1 MSDGENFVLC
11 ASRIVVA
18 ALLLFSG
25 PGAVAGEPEGELA
38 YLLGAVVRVHTEIP
52 TGARTAAYLGTQRDG
67 AGVVIDDAGLVVT
80 IGYLITEAMGAEVT
94 TGSGRVTRADI
105 VGFDVASGIGLL
117 RAAERL
123 AVKPMP
129 IGTAKGLAEE
139 TPVVVAGAGGP
150 EAAQPAVVVSRR
162 TFAGYWEYLLEDAIF
177 TAPPHP
183 AWSGAALLGPDG
195 KLVGIGSLVVSD
207 AKADLPGNMFVPI
220 DRLAPVMGDLLT
232 LGRPSAPS
240 RPWLGVNLR
249 ELDGKLVV
257 SRVASDGPSDKAG
270 VRHGD
275 QVTAIDGAPVH
286 ELADF
291 YRTLWRRGDAGI
303 TVRLSLTR
311 QGEEREIEVETIDR
325 YRYFKLD
332 TTY

>member
-1 MSDGENFVLC
+1 MSDGENFVRC
-11 ASRIVVA
+11 ASRVVVA

-38 YLLGAVVRVHTEIP
+38 QLLEAVVRVHTEIP
-52 TGARTAAYLGTQRDG
+52 TDARTAAYLGTQRDG

-94 TGSGRVTRADI
+94 TGSGRVSRADI

-117 RAAERL
+117 RATERL

-150 EAAQPAVVVSRR
+150 ETVRPAVVVSRR

-249 ELDGKLVV
+249 ELDGKLVI

-291 YRTLWRRGDAGI
+291 YRTLWRRGDAGV